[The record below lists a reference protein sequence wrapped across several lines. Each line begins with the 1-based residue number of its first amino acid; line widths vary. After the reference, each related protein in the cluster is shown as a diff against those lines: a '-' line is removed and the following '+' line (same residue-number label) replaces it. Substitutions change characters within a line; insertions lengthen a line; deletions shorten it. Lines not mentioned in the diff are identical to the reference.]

1 MSTQQFAKSLYK
13 AHSSPANS
21 TDLTNYQY
29 SIPQSTQRHQST
41 NKPEFSIKHFFDFV
55 PSTEKLT
62 FGGSSLNLFPLLN
75 GSGFGSGHDLNNN
88 YSTDDN
94 EFDLEDLFDT
104 LPSGSAKVD
113 FTWYERS
120 EDTSVELALES
131 EVNKKFP
138 ENDDQPLWRVWAV
151 AADADGEFNTFEL
164 GITVHHAV
172 ADGLSS
178 SNIVHTLTRAFLAD
192 PITIPYDPETD
203 TKVTELSSSI
213 HTILPNCKPPISVLL
228 KEAATKLLLPKFL
241 RPKEVYWS
249 GTKTLDLDTIQ
260 RISAKPRQYPTKLL
274 TMTVPLDSLVQKCTQ
289 HNTTVHAALATAF
302 ILATHVLKPQ
312 HPMKFATPINLRP
325 YCEPVLPRESIGVYV
340 SELMTTHPPPQ
351 ASDIEN
357 FWPMAVQFKEQMNAS
372 LEVASAHNN
381 GHRSSLEI
389 SNLGRQ
395 DWKDLPESPFHV
407 DELGFAQSVSHY
419 RTSVY
424 SFGSHVEEQ
433 LELIYGRIVEAVE
446 TTFWS
451 NFNLR
456 ATIDFPT
463 EKVHYL
469 SSDKAKVDFTWYERS
484 EDTSVELA
492 LESEVNRKFPEAEDQ
507 PLWRV
512 WAVAADVEFSTFE
525 LGVTVHHAFADGLRY
540 RELLTHGDAIQG
552 ASKCSV
558 GESHLYYRINGVRPQ
573 LSAVVA
579 YRERV
584 LGS

>member
-1 MSTQQFAKSLYK
+1 MSTTGSELRPTGPMENWSVSRHLEDFYYGVTSFVKL
-13 AHSSPANS
+13 SSPS
-21 TDLTNYQY
+21 LQLSRE
-29 SIPQSTQRHQST
+29 SIYGRIVEAVETTFWSNFNLRTT
-41 NKPEFSIKHFFDFV
+41 IDF
-55 PSTEKLT
+55 PAAKMCYLS
-62 FGGSSLNLFPLLN
+62 P
-75 GSGFGSGHDLNNN
+75 
-88 YSTDDN
+88 
-94 EFDLEDLFDT
+94 
-104 LPSGSAKVD
+104 GSAKVD

-178 SNIVHTLTRAFLAD
+178 SNIVHTLTRAFLAGKREPLSVSQD

-274 TMTVPLDSLVQKCTQ
+274 TMTVPLDSLVQKCKQ

-372 LEVASAHNN
+372 LESAIYTIGLMEYIPNFREFLHTERVASAQNN
-381 GHRSSLEI
+381 GHKGSLEI

-407 DELGFAQSVSHY
+407 DELGFAQSANIMGPVFTVSAV
-419 RTSVY
+419 TWKNSCK
-424 SFGSHVEEQ
+424 
-433 LELIYGRIVEAVE
+433 LILSYLLDANEDEDVRRYWAEFQSI
-446 TTFWS
+446 
-451 NFNLR
+451 
-456 ATIDFPT
+456 
-463 EKVHYL
+463 L
-469 SSDKAKVDFTWYERS
+469 SS
-484 EDTSVELA
+484 L
-492 LESEVNRKFPEAEDQ
+492 
-507 PLWRV
+507 
-512 WAVAADVEFSTFE
+512 
-525 LGVTVHHAFADGLRY
+525 
-540 RELLTHGDAIQG
+540 
-552 ASKCSV
+552 
-558 GESHLYYRINGVRPQ
+558 
-573 LSAVVA
+573 
-579 YRERV
+579 
-584 LGS
+584 